1 VARECIEE
9 VLKQAKRVEQM
20 PEGGVMRR
28 RIRQVMLIAG
38 ASLLSLSPLHAKG
51 VAKLTAQ
58 DLIDIQQL
66 NARYVYA
73 VDRCTNSGY
82 DYADLYTDDGTF
94 GVATEWGVP
103 GVIWAQ
109 GREALAKAGGG
120 GKDGCRERSKTS
132 PTYGIHHIATSL
144 VIVPTATG
152 AAGKSTLLAIG
163 VGHTPT
169 TIEWQGGYEDAY
181 VKTAAGWRIKNRWHV
196 WIDRENSIQFRS
208 MSPSTTPATSGPA
221 PDPKR

>member
-1 VARECIEE
+1 
-9 VLKQAKRVEQM
+9 
-20 PEGGVMRR
+20 MRR
-28 RIRQVMLIAG
+28 RIRQVMLISA
-38 ASLLSLSPLHAKG
+38 ASLISLSSLHAKG

-82 DYADLYTDDGTF
+82 DYADLYTEDGTF

-109 GREALAKAGGG
+109 GRDALAKAGGG

-169 TIEWQGGYEDAY
+169 TIEWQGGYEDVY

-196 WIDRENSIQFRS
+196 WIDRENSIQYRS
-208 MSPSTTPATSGPA
+208 MSPSTMPSTTGPA

>member
-1 VARECIEE
+1 
-9 VLKQAKRVEQM
+9 M

-28 RIRQVMLIAG
+28 RIRQIMLIA
-38 ASLLSLSPLHAKG
+38 AVSLISVSSLHAQG
-51 VAKLTAQ
+51 VAKLTPQ

-73 VDRCTNSGY
+73 VDRCTNNGN
-82 DYADLYTDDGTF
+82 DYADLYTEDGTF
-94 GVATEWGVP
+94 GVATAWGVP

-152 AAGKSTLLAIG
+152 ASGKSTLLAIG
-163 VGHTPT
+163 VGHSPT
-169 TIEWQGGYEDAY
+169 TIEWQGGYEDTY
-181 VKTAAGWRIKNRWHV
+181 VKTGARRRIKSRVHV
-196 WIDRENSIQFRS
+196 WIDRENSIQYRS
-208 MSPSTTPATSGPA
+208 MSPTTTPATTGPA
-221 PDPKR
+221 PETKK

>member
-1 VARECIEE
+1 
-9 VLKQAKRVEQM
+9 
-20 PEGGVMRR
+20 MRR
-28 RIRQVMLIAG
+28 RMKQIIGVTA
-38 ASLLSLSPLHAKG
+38 ASLIGQGALHAQG
-51 VAKLTAQ
+51 VAHLTAQ

-73 VDRCTNSGY
+73 VDKCTNSGF
-82 DYADLYTDDGTF
+82 DYADLYTADGTF
-94 GVATEWGVP
+94 GVATAWGEP
-103 GVIWAQ
+103 GKIWAE

-120 GKDGCRERSKTS
+120 GKDGCRERSPTS

-163 VGHTPT
+163 VGHNPNA
-169 TIEWQGGYEDAY
+169 IEWQGGYEDAY
-181 VKTAAGWRIKNRWHV
+181 VKTADGWRIKTRWHV

-208 MSPSTTPATSGPA
+208 MSPATTPATSGPA
-221 PDPKR
+221 PAPPK